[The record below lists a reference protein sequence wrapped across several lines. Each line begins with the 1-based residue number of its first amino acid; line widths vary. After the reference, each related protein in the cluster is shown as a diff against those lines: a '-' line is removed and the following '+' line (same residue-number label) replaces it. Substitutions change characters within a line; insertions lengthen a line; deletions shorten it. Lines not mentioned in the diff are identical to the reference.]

1 MGLHRITYQY
11 KEYKGCP
18 QATELSRKWESI
30 KAISWTIWLFVFGG
44 GLLGAWGISQLIKD
58 NFDLAIMF
66 QIMLSLATFSAGF
79 VYVYYSKYVYP
90 RCEELFLLSKK
101 TKENAIAIEQA
112 LVQNRERRKN
122 VIKKA
127 IIKFLVIYLLVFCLY
142 VIFFCSE

>member
-1 MGLHRITYQY
+1 M
-11 KEYKGCP
+11 
-18 QATELSRKWESI
+18 
-30 KAISWTIWLFVFGG
+30 
-44 GLLGAWGISQLIKD
+44 WGEI
-58 NFDLAIMF
+58 FTF
-66 QIMLSLATFSAGF
+66 QIMFSFATFSAGF

-122 VIKKA
+122 AIKKA